1 MLKKLFYPLIIFTL
15 VIVLSACSSLQLS
28 TVQSASSQTL
38 QNIVGNIASQPV
50 KNKLAVGM
58 LTLEGTDLSITTAQ
72 AKDLLPLWQA
82 VKSLNG
88 QKTTAAE
95 EMAAL
100 YDQIQET
107 MTTEEIQYIDKLD
120 LTATDLDDM
129 AHKYELQTGQTI
141 QGQLTTASSNNS
153 MGGGPQGGV
162 PGLDMPPDAGMGG
175 LSSGAPQSSQTTA
188 TLRASAA
195 VQSNSI
201 SMANSNIIFANT
213 VIKLLEQKSGS

>member
-58 LTLEGTDLSITTAQ
+58 LELEGTELSITAAQ
-72 AKDLLPLWQA
+72 AKDLLPLWNA

-88 QKTTAAE
+88 EKTTAVE

-100 YDQIQET
+100 YVQI
-107 MTTEEIQYIDKLD
+107 
-120 LTATDLDDM
+120 
-129 AHKYELQTGQTI
+129 
-141 QGQLTTASSNNS
+141 
-153 MGGGPQGGV
+153 
-162 PGLDMPPDAGMGG
+162 
-175 LSSGAPQSSQTTA
+175 
-188 TLRASAA
+188 
-195 VQSNSI
+195 
-201 SMANSNIIFANT
+201 
-213 VIKLLEQKSGS
+213 